1 MAYGF
6 APILLWQP
14 SKMGNCF
21 IFLTTANSHK
31 VKKSKRGIN
40 LSLTVRTDMPKN
52 PGRKGGV
59 PSTARRASPKLPINE
74 RVKRSYPQNSIPNV
88 NPFRLKQM
96 NFRIKVCQGCRGP
109 LQSSSGTVTEA
120 PFDFC
125 VARKERRTYKDPQKG
140 QLCTPTRESGAHY
153 HLRVSCIQAAE
164 PSFVPCSLVIPNGL
178 PLADCH
184 KSYITKEFG
193 LRAC

>member
-1 MAYGF
+1 MTALQNGE
-6 APILLWQP
+6 LLDFSNYYKQ
-14 SKMGNCF
+14 SC
-21 IFLTTANSHK
+21 A
-31 VKKSKRGIN
+31 KRDIN
-40 LSLTVRTDMPKN
+40 LSLTGRTDMPKN
-52 PGRKGGV
+52 PGRKGSV

-96 NFRIKVCQGCRGP
+96 DLRIKFCQRCRGP
-109 LQSSSGTVTEA
+109 LQLSSGTVTDA

-125 VARKERRTYKDPQKG
+125 VARKERRTYKDPQTG
-140 QLCTPTRESGAHY
+140 QLCTPTRESDSHY

-164 PSFVPCSLVIPNGL
+164 PSFMPCSLVIPHGL
-178 PLADCH
+178 PLTECH
-184 KSYITKEFG
+184 KNYIAKEFG